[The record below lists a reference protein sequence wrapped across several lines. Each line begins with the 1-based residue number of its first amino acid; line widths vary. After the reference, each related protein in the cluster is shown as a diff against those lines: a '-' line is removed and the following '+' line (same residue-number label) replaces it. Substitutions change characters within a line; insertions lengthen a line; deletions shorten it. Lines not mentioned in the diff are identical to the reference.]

1 MRWDGVVPSG
11 AKATYGLSGDCASP
25 DGRAGFEVR
34 NVRAPTQR
42 ERRRG
47 VTAPAGAR
55 VAAAQHRRLAPGA
68 FASSAVWLDSGNAP
82 EPDQARAG
90 GVRRGRGRPN
100 GLSVRVLGEAL

>member
-25 DGRAGFEVR
+25 EDRAGFEVR
-34 NVRAPTQR
+34 NLRAPTQR

-55 VAAAQHRRLAPGA
+55 VAAAQHRRIAPAA
-68 FASSAVWLDSGNAP
+68 FASSAVRLDSGNAP
-82 EPDQARAG
+82 EADQAPAAGADRAG
-90 GVRRGRGRPN
+90 GPPTGT
-100 GLSVRVLGEAL
+100 